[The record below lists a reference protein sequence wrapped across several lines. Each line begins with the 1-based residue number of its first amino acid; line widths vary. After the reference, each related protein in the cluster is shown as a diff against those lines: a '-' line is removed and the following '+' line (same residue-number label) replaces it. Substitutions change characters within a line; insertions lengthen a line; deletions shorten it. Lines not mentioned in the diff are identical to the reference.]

1 MIIMCICSVPFAL
14 TSEAN
19 AFAQKTF
26 CAFYCTSYEHDVPI
40 LVYIY
45 LYDYFVNDVVGFW
58 DLLA

>member
-1 MIIMCICSVPFAL
+1 MPFAL